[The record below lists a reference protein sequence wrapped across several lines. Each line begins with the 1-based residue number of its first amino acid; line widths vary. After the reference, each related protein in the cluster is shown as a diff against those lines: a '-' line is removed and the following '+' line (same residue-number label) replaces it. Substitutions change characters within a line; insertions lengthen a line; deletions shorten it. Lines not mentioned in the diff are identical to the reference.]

1 MFSLTG
7 FELRKLWGRRSFLLS
22 ICTILLVNIFF
33 LWYANLPEAGE
44 PGLSAYAKLGQ
55 ELSGVEYLML
65 MKYCVIRRFL
75 IRSWER
81 TWQTVRKRRSLVFLK
96 NTMTCIRE
104 GIISAIQTPWRR
116 NRIL

>member
-55 ELSGVEYLML
+55 E
-65 MKYCVIRRFL
+65 
-75 IRSWER
+75 
-81 TWQTVRKRRSLVFLK
+81 KRRPSISI
-96 NTMTCIRE
+96 NCIR
-104 GIISAIQTPWRR
+104 I
-116 NRIL
+116 